1 MIDTLLVTAVWT
13 FDEFAGGTSTSELR
27 NWLPIGCPLV
37 GAWSGGWFDEAIGEV
52 SHDDWSGVRQTSQ
65 NF

>member
-1 MIDTLLVTAVWT
+1 MSSAAMWT
-13 FDEFAGGTSTSELR
+13 FDELAVGASTSELR
-27 NWLPIGCPLV
+27 NWLPSACPLV

-52 SHDDWSGVRQTSQ
+52 VHWNGVRQTSQ